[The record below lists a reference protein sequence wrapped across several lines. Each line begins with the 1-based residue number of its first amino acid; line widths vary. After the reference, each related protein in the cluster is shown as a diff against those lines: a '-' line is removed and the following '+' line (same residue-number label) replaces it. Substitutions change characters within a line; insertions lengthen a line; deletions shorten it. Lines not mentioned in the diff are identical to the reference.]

1 MGTFTYENQ
10 GSNTFLVYSMG
21 MTERIDS
28 LIAGMAANNKI
39 PGVLAPGFV
48 QNNTDRRLKYN
59 ISSKISLEQY
69 FSGSVKKRQIIGVLK
84 SITLSLIMAEK
95 YLMTEDSFLLD
106 DRYIFMDVGQ
116 AEGYL
121 LCFPVERD
129 MTGQPRYYDFVRR
142 LIYGIKF
149 EETENCAYVATV
161 MNYINRKESFSPEG
175 FLHMLEGLEGEKK
188 AETVLRQDR
197 EDRKERVPIQPII
210 HTQNIQ
216 MTTANMFQIPQ
227 NAQAEAGMLSVAEI
241 PETAVGEKEALV
253 EKKASFKALFGKKN
267 KKEKKQK
274 PEKQKKGAQKSMG
287 FQIPGTASQPST
299 PVGQQTQSGQ
309 QGQIFPQ
316 PTSTQYVSSQEPE
329 KLEEEDFG
337 NTVMMGEN
345 EDGVTVMA
353 GSGISEVTGV
363 RQVVL
368 TRLRNGQ
375 KMTIDKEIFRIGKS
389 SSFVDFYIGDNRTVS
404 RSHADIL
411 LQEQGVYIQDNNS
424 MNHTYVNEKMV
435 LAGERIPLS
444 DGDKIRLS
452 DEEFLITIKN
462 G

>member
-1 MGTFTYENQ
+1 MGRFTYENQ
-10 GSNTFLVYSMG
+10 GSNTFLVYLMG

-28 LIAGMAANNKI
+28 LTAGMAANNKI
-39 PGVLAPGFV
+39 PRILTPGFV

-69 FSGSVKKRQIIGVLK
+69 FSGSVKKRQVIGVLK

-95 YLMTEDSFLLD
+95 YLMNEDSFLLD
-106 DRYIFMDVGQ
+106 ERYIFIDVGQ
-116 AEGYL
+116 TEGYL

-129 MTGQPRYYDFVRR
+129 MTGQPGYYDFVRQ

-161 MNYINRKESFSPEG
+161 MNYINRKENFSPEG

-188 AETVLRQDR
+188 PENVLKQDR
-197 EDRKERVPIQPII
+197 EDRKEGVPIQPVI

-216 MTTANMFQIPQ
+216 MTTANMLQIPR
-227 NAQAEAGMLSVAEI
+227 NAQTEAGMRPVAEI
-241 PETAVGEKEALV
+241 PESTAGEKEALV
-253 EKKASFKALFGKKN
+253 EKKKPFKTLFWKKN

-287 FQIPGTASQPST
+287 FQIPGTVSQPST

-309 QGQIFPQ
+309 RQVLPQ
-316 PTSTQYVSSQEPE
+316 PKSTQYVSSQEPQ
-329 KLEEEDFG
+329 KIEEEDFG

-353 GSGISEVTGV
+353 GSGISEVAGE

-452 DEEFLITIKN
+452 DENFLITIKN